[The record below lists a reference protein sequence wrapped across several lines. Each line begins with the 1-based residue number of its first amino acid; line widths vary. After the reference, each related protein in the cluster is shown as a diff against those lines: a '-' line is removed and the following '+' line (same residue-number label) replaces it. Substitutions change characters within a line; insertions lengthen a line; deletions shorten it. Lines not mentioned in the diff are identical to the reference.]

1 MQYCSKC
8 VFPAIAATPLTFDKD
23 GVCSGCR
30 ASDHKKTI
38 DWEER
43 RALFAELVDQY
54 RNPDGYDCLLPV
66 SGGKDSYFAAHV
78 AKEFGLKALMVTYH
92 GNNYLDE
99 GERNLHRM
107 KDEFGFDHII
117 FRPATDVLVRLNRLG
132 LTVTGDMNWHCHAG
146 IFTYPMQVSLNIKVH
161 LYFGVTTALPNR
173 VECTRTVTSSSTPL
187 RIVTNMLCMGTTG
200 LISKV
205 KKG

>member
-78 AKEFGLKALMVTYH
+78 AKELALRH
-92 GNNYLDE
+92 
-99 GERNLHRM
+99 
-107 KDEFGFDHII
+107 
-117 FRPATDVLVRLNRLG
+117 
-132 LTVTGDMNWHCHAG
+132 
-146 IFTYPMQVSLNIKVH
+146 
-161 LYFGVTTALPNR
+161 
-173 VECTRTVTSSSTPL
+173 
-187 RIVTNMLCMGTTG
+187 
-200 LISKV
+200 
-205 KKG
+205 